1 MKTEAEVMEGLQA
14 IFAEVFDRDDIE
26 LRRSLTAKDV
36 AGWDSFKQV
45 ELIIECEARF
55 AMRFTSAE
63 VDGFRNLGD
72 LIDVVAAR
80 GA

>member
-1 MKTEAEVMEGLQA
+1 MKNEAEVIEGLQA
-14 IFAEVFDRDDIE
+14 IFAEVFDREDIE
-26 LRRSLTAKDV
+26 LHRSLTAKDV

-45 ELIIECEARF
+45 ELIIETESRF
-55 AMRFTSAE
+55 AMRFTSSE
-63 VDGFRNLGD
+63 VDSFRNLGD

>member
-1 MKTEAEVMEGLQA
+1 MKSEAEVLEGLQA
-14 IFAEVFDRDDIE
+14 IFAEVFDRDDIA
-26 LRRSLTAKDV
+26 LRRDLTAKDV

-55 AMRFTSAE
+55 KLRFTSAE

>member
-1 MKTEAEVMEGLQA
+1 MKSEAEVLDGLQA
-14 IFAEVFDRDDIE
+14 IFAEVFDRDDIG
-26 LRRSLTAKDV
+26 LRRDLTAKDV

-45 ELIIECEARF
+45 ELIIECESRF
-55 AMRFTSAE
+55 KMRFTSAE

-72 LIDVVAAR
+72 LVDVVAAR

>member
-1 MKTEAEVMEGLQA
+1 MKSEDEVIKGLQA

-26 LRRSLTAKDV
+26 LRRDLTAKDV

-45 ELIIECEARF
+45 ELIIETEARF
-55 AMRFTSAE
+55 KMRFTSSE
-63 VDGFRNLGD
+63 VDSFRNLGD

-80 GA
+80 AA